1 MIFLVWEII
10 ITLGVVFVDLLSKR
24 LAETLLMPLPG
35 YTFPLIE
42 NVIHFT
48 YTRNTGAAFSML
60 EGQRTFF
67 IIIASIAVVVMV
79 AYLLYSKNE
88 SKLLRIGVSLMLGGT
103 VGNTVDRVAY
113 GYVRDMI
120 DFRLINFAIFN
131 IADSA
136 LCIGVALLIIWI
148 IFYYK
153 PDDGKKKSQQ
163 ESISESDQIQ
173 TDVTN
178 CEQTNESEPDLAN
191 TEKENT
197 NGN

>member
-67 IIIASIAVVVMV
+67 IIVASIAVVVMV
-79 AYLLYSKNE
+79 A
-88 SKLLRIGVSLMLGGT
+88 
-103 VGNTVDRVAY
+103 
-113 GYVRDMI
+113 
-120 DFRLINFAIFN
+120 
-131 IADSA
+131 
-136 LCIGVALLIIWI
+136 
-148 IFYYK
+148 
-153 PDDGKKKSQQ
+153 
-163 ESISESDQIQ
+163 
-173 TDVTN
+173 
-178 CEQTNESEPDLAN
+178 
-191 TEKENT
+191 
-197 NGN
+197 

>member
-67 IIIASIAVVVMV
+67 IIVASIAVVVMV

-148 IFYYK
+148 VFYYK

-163 ESISESDQIQ
+163 ESISESDQTQ

-178 CEQTNESEPDLAN
+178 CEQTSESEPDLAN